1 MAELARRRIKVLEDK
16 GKQSFKTAMKA
27 DLVIAGSAVCASWI
41 DQYMDHFPAGASQ
54 IAWWIMEH
62 RREYFDRAKVVLN
75 QVKTLVFLSE
85 SESKQWQDWCE
96 EEKIKLRSPPVIVP
110 LSINDELAF
119 VAGIAC
125 SLNTPSAS
133 TEKMLEKRQLLR
145 DSVRKEMG
153 LTDNDMLVIS
163 LSSINP
169 GKGQLLLLDSA
180 RLVIEEKPVK
190 DDPKIKNPVHKRQ
203 AHSTLGRKHHFRALL
218 QELNDDDEYHQ
229 MNCHC
234 PRNLMSSALTFDVT
248 HMRKVLSDKGGTLK
262 QSVKFLIGSVGSRSN
277 KVVNFKELL
286 GFLSQHSNLSKSVL
300 WTPATTRVAALYSAA
315 DVYVMNS
322 QGLGETFGRVTIE
335 AMAFGLPVLGTE
347 AGGTVVLHEA
357 ASQLPPE
364 TPIEDVMVPEDN
376 YGRRRGK
383 VVRGMGKAR
392 IHETGASSS
401 RSNTAK
407 VDALKA
413 EVTHLRAEGEQMKAQ
428 LRAQGELMKTCV
440 RRFGLQ
446 ISLPAPHLAPLST
459 SEPSSPV
466 DTQI

>member
-1 MAELARRRIKVLEDK
+1 MGFCYLWFLSQIYLLPNCSGLSFLFRRNGFLLFSKKGGLMAELARRRIKVLEDK
-16 GKQSFKTAMKA
+16 GKQSFKTAMKV

-54 IAWWIMEH
+54 IAWWIMEN

-96 EEKIKLRSPPVIVP
+96 EEKIQLRSLPVIVP

-203 AHSTLGRKHHFRALL
+203 AHSTLGRKHHLRALL

-229 MNCHC
+229 MN
-234 PRNLMSSALTFDVT
+234 L
-248 HMRKVLSDKGGTLK
+248 LSDKGGTLK

-277 KVVNFKELL
+277 KVVNVKELL

-322 QGLGETFGRVTIE
+322 QGLGGTFGRVTIE

-347 AGGTVVLHEA
+347 AGGTAVLHEA

-364 TPIEDVMVPEDN
+364 TPIEDVMVPEDV
-376 YGRRRGK
+376 G
-383 VVRGMGKAR
+383 
-392 IHETGASSS
+392 
-401 RSNTAK
+401 
-407 VDALKA
+407 
-413 EVTHLRAEGEQMKAQ
+413 
-428 LRAQGELMKTCV
+428 
-440 RRFGLQ
+440 FQ
-446 ISLPAPHLAPLST
+446 IMTDVL
-459 SEPSSPV
+459 
-466 DTQI
+466 D